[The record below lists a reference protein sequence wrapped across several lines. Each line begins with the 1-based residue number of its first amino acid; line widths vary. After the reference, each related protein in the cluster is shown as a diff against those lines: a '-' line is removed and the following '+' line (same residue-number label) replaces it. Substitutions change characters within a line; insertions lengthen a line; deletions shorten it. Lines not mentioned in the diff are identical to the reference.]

1 LVWVNSVAVML
12 ETKRIDGKARADRLV
27 ADIAAAAARLRAEAG
42 VAPGLCAVLV
52 GNHPASEIYV
62 RSKGKAA
69 TAAGIA
75 SFQHNLPETA
85 SEAELLALIAKL
97 NTDDRVDGILVQL
110 PLPKHIE
117 PQRVI
122 DAIDPGK
129 DVDGFHAQNVGHLW
143 SGGQGRALVPCTPYG
158 CLTLLREIVPNLTG
172 AEAVVLGRSNIV
184 GKPMAALLLSENC
197 TVTLV
202 HSKSRGIPAIV
213 RRADILVA
221 AVGRPEFVRGDW
233 IKPGA
238 VVIDVG
244 INRVAVRGGKSKLVG
259 DVAFAEAQGIAG
271 AITPVPGGVGPMTI
285 ACLLRNTLVAACRR
299 RGRVEPEI

>member
-1 LVWVNSVAVML
+1 MVV
-12 ETKRIDGKARADRLV
+12 TTRIDGKARAERLV
-27 ADIAAAAARLRAEAG
+27 ADVAAATAKLKSESG
-42 VAPGLCAVLV
+42 LAPGLCAVLV
-52 GNHPASEIYV
+52 GDDPASQVYV
-62 RSKGKAA
+62 RNKGRTA

-75 SFQHNLPETA
+75 SFQETLPATT

-97 NTDDRVDGILVQL
+97 NADEKVDGILVQL
-110 PLPKHIE
+110 PLPKHID

-129 DVDGFHAQNVGHLW
+129 DVDGFHAVNVGHLW
-143 SGGQGRALVPCTPYG
+143 SGGQALVPCTPYG
-158 CLTLLREIVPNLTG
+158 SLMLLRDVMPVLSG

-184 GKPMAALLLSENC
+184 GKPMAALLLAENC

-202 HSKSRGIPAIV
+202 HSRSRDIPSIL

-221 AVGRPEFVRGDW
+221 AVGRAEFVRGDW

-244 INRVAVRGGKSKLVG
+244 INRIAMPDGKSKLVG

-285 ACLLRNTLVAACRR
+285 ACLLRNTLIAACRR
-299 RGRVEPEI
+299 RGHAEPEI

>member
-1 LVWVNSVAVML
+1 ML
-12 ETKRIDGKARADRLV
+12 ATKLIDGKARADHLL
-27 ADIAAAAARLRAEAG
+27 ADIAAATASLRG
-42 VAPGLCAVLV
+42 GPGIVPGLCAVLV
-52 GNHPASEIYV
+52 GRDPASEVYV

-75 SFQHNLPETA
+75 SFQHVLPETT
-85 SEAELLALIAKL
+85 SEAELLALIATL
-97 NTDDRVDGILVQL
+97 NADDQVDGILVQL
-110 PLPKHIE
+110 PLPKHID

-143 SGGQGRALVPCTPYG
+143 SGGRALVPCTPYG
-158 CLTLLREIVPNLTG
+158 CLMLLRDALPSLAG
-172 AEAVVLGRSNIV
+172 AEAIVLGRSNIV

-202 HSKSRGIPAIV
+202 HSRSRDISAIL

-221 AVGRPEFVRGDW
+221 AVGRPQFVRGDW
-233 IKPGA
+233 LKPG
-238 VVIDVG
+238 VVIIDIG
-244 INRVAVRGGKSKLVG
+244 INRVEVAGGKPKLVG
-259 DVAFAEAQGIAG
+259 DVAFAEAQGVAA

-285 ACLLRNTLVAACRR
+285 ACLLRNTLIAACRR
-299 RGRVEPEI
+299 RGRAEPEI

>member
-1 LVWVNSVAVML
+1 MLV
-12 ETKRIDGKARADRLV
+12 TRRIDGKARAARLV
-27 ADIAAAAARLRAEAG
+27 ADVTAAASALKAG
-42 VAPGLCAVLV
+42 SGIVPGLCAVLV
-52 GNHPASEIYV
+52 GNDPASQSYV
-62 RSKGKAA
+62 GSKGKAA
-69 TAAGIA
+69 IAAGIE
-75 SFQHNLPETA
+75 SFQHRLPETT
-85 SEAELLALIAKL
+85 SEAALLALIDQL
-97 NTDDRVDGILVQL
+97 NADDRVDGILVQL
-110 PLPKHIE
+110 PLPKHID

-122 DAIDPGK
+122 DAVDPAK
-129 DVDGFHAQNVGHLW
+129 DVDGFHVQNVGRLW

-158 CLTLLREIVPNLTG
+158 CLLLLKETVPDLTG

-184 GKPMAALLLSENC
+184 GKPMAALLLAENC

-202 HSKSRGIPAIV
+202 HSRSRDIPEVV

-244 INRVAVRGGKSKLVG
+244 FNRVPAAGGGSKAVG
-259 DVAFAEAQGIAG
+259 DVAFAEAQGIAA

-285 ACLLRNTLVAACRR
+285 ACLLRNTLIAACRR
-299 RGRVEPEI
+299 RGQAVPGV